1 MSFRRRLATRR
12 LDHAITPS
20 TFVATALAESRSW
33 TSRSHRGKSSNQCLP
48 PHGQFGYRTELPIEQ
63 RLRDVLG
70 PQMGGR
76 TAQVMKLIIFRQKV
90 GRELAP

>member
-1 MSFRRRLATRR
+1 MDFAL
-12 LDHAITPS
+12 TPRQ
-20 TFVATALAESRSW
+20 VEQPVPAAAR
-33 TSRSHRGKSSNQCLP
+33 P
-48 PHGQFGYRTELPIEQ
+48 FGYRTELPIEQ

-90 GRELAP
+90 SRGLAP